1 MGKLRIYFKPIW
13 YNIMHHKAYAGFC
26 VFGTMLTF
34 VFITILL
41 QVTNVIMG
49 NSATNVAAER
59 IVSLPIVLKNESG
72 LPVKGLN
79 RSDIRTLMNNA
90 KGYECYT
97 CYQFQS
103 TSVKVNGRNYDY
115 GVLFIDKVYWDV
127 FQFEF
132 IQGHPF
138 TDGEMQVPCM
148 VVSERWAKK
157 FFRDGKAIGR
167 EIQFQGETYKVTGV
181 VADVSA
187 FAEGGAVSLW
197 VPEKFNK
204 YIPTG
209 NDYVSSY
216 VLYPE
221 NTSVDAMMKSITGA
235 FQLYGKAYY
244 NIEQSTSMKE
254 ICTVEEAMLR
264 KYGGDLLLTGV
275 GAILVI
281 LLLIP
286 ILNIILL
293 SMANTSLRNCEI
305 GLQRALGATQKEAFL
320 FVLMENLLLVVL
332 GTLGGI
338 LLTFPICRWIDKWV
352 SLNSA
357 IGEVTLLPE
366 LDWTL
371 LLVSV
376 LPLML
381 LFSLLSG
388 GIPAW
393 LAIKHSIM
401 EMLKGGAK

>member
-41 QVTNVIMG
+41 QVTNVIVG
-49 NSATNVAAER
+49 HSVTNVAKER
-59 IVSLPIVLKNESG
+59 TVSLPEVLRNEFDI
-72 LPVKGLN
+72 PVKGLN
-79 RSDIRTLMNNA
+79 SSDIRTLMNNA

-97 CYQFQS
+97 CYQYQA

-115 GVLFIDKVYWDV
+115 GVLFIDKAYWDV

-132 IQGHPF
+132 IQGHSF
-138 TDGEMQVPCM
+138 TDGEMQMPCM
-148 VVSERWAKK
+148 IVSERWAKK
-157 FFRDGKAIGR
+157 FFREGKAIGQ
-167 EIQFQGETYKVTGV
+167 EIQFQGKTYKITGV
-181 VADVSA
+181 VADVSFIA
-187 FAEGGAVSLW
+187 QGGAISLW

-221 NTSVDAMMKSITGA
+221 KMSVDAMMKSITDA
-235 FQLYGKAYY
+235 FQLYGKVYCNVERSSVKA
-244 NIEQSTSMKE
+244 
-254 ICTVEEAMLR
+254 ICTVEQMMLR
-264 KYGGDLLLTGV
+264 RYGGDLLLTGV

-293 SMANTSLRNCEI
+293 SMANASLRNSEI
-305 GLQRALGATQKEAFL
+305 GLQRALGATQKEAFM
-320 FVLMENLLLVVL
+320 FILMENLLLVVL

-338 LLTFPICRWIDKWV
+338 LLTFPICGWIDKWG
-352 SLNSA
+352 SLNNSV
-357 IGEVTLLPE
+357 GEVTLLPE

-371 LLVSV
+371 FFISA

-401 EMLKGGAK
+401 EMLKGGEK